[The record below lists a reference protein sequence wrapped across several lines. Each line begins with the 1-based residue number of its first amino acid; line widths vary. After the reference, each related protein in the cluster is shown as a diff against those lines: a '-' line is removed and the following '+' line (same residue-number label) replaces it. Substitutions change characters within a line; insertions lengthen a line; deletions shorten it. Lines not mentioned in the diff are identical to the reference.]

1 MFQLYKNIQTEFL
14 GQIFLELFQFKSR
27 SLFWDTRY
35 LVIIYS
41 NIKCEG
47 RQGRTV
53 NSFGTAR
60 QKSAEGKMSSPP
72 PTLIASSLVPIH
84 RNNW

>member
-1 MFQLYKNIQTEFL
+1 MFQLYKNIQTDFL

-27 SLFWDTRY
+27 SLFWDTKY
-35 LVIIYS
+35 LVILYS

-60 QKSAEGKMSSPP
+60 QNLKRVNVP
-72 PTLIASSLVPIH
+72 PTLIGSSLVPIY